1 MTKRRRDGGTKGLR
15 DEGKVVKAK
24 DLKKALLKGVIVF
37 TTLLLLTPYTYSR
50 KPEVVKI
57 WDQADHNAFTDL
69 IRFKSAFYCTF
80 REGKS
85 HVPKDTTQNGKIRI
99 LKSADGKKWESVV
112 LLENSRFDLRDSK
125 LSITP
130 DGRLM
135 VLIGGSHYMNGILLD
150 MMPHVSFSPDGSDF
164 SEPVAVSIESSV
176 RSGFDWIWRVT
187 WKGNTGYGV
196 VYQANLPDPG
206 SRIRLL
212 STADG
217 ITYRQ
222 VAEFNISPL
231 PNEATIRF
239 DNDDNMMILLRR
251 EAGANGMLG
260 ISRQPYTDWSWKEL
274 GYRLGGPDF
283 LILNTGK
290 LCIGTRLYKPSAAST
305 VIYITGMEG
314 DIEKMI
320 ELPSGGDT
328 SYPGLLIFKKRL
340 WFSYYSSH
348 EGKTSIYLAK
358 IKVRDLLKG

>member
-1 MTKRRRDGGTKGLR
+1 MTKRLRDGGMKGLR

-112 LLENSRFDLRDSK
+112 LLENRRFDLRDSK

-135 VLIGGSHYMNGILLD
+135 VLIGGSHYVNGVLLD
-150 MMPHVSFSPDGSDF
+150 MMPHVSFSLDGSDF
-164 SEPVAVSIESSV
+164 SEPVAASIESSV